1 MYRSL
6 MDQII
11 SGRLRA
17 GQRLPTTGLAEKFG
31 TSRMPVRQALQRLA
45 DEGIVIQRPGYGA
58 CLVSPSPKEIRDVYA
73 VRVILETAALD
84 LAFANLNGI
93 RLAQLEESVSRQKK
107 MREQSFQEYLK
118 WDLVFHRTIAEAAD
132 NAFLKK
138 EVDNALSASNA
149 YRILFENKSG
159 KYRSPVPEEEHHEI
173 FLSICN
179 GQKKMAKDLLQRHI
193 FRGTEDLVFED
204 PAGLGGA

>member
-1 MYRSL
+1 

-17 GQRLPTTGLAEKFG
+17 GQRLPTTALAEKFG

-45 DEGIVIQRPGYGA
+45 DEGIVIQSPGYGA
-58 CLVSPSPKEIRDVYA
+58 RLVSPSPKEIRDVYA
-73 VRVILETAALD
+73 VRIILETAALD

-93 RLAQLEESVSRQKK
+93 RLAQLEESISRQKK

-118 WDLVFHRTIAEAAD
+118 WDLMFHRTIAEAAD

-138 EVDNALSASNA
+138 EVENALSASNV

-159 KYRSPVPEEEHHEI
+159 KYRSPVPEEEHEEI
-173 FLSICN
+173 FLSIRN
-179 GQKKMAKDLLQRHI
+179 GQKETAKGLLRRHI
-193 FRGTEDLVFED
+193 LRGIEDLVFED
-204 PAGLGGA
+204 SIGLKGRIG